1 MNLNT
6 TDLEGF
12 MKTEFHI
19 FNKHAPIKRK
29 YIRANEAPFIAKDF
43 HKAIMKRSN
52 QETSFW
58 NQGIFLI
65 ESYISQ
71 RNLSKKLIIKST
83 KRTFF
88 NNLDNRKVTD
98 NWTFWKTVVLL
109 FSSKFS
115 KSGKIHLTEG
125 NKATSNKNELCR
137 VFNNFFSK
145 TVDEFKILKVSNY
158 KLDNPNDTLKEALR
172 YFENHPNITNIK
184 SKSFDANFTFRYK
197 GKVSY

>member
-65 ESYISQ
+65 ESWISQ
-71 RNLSKKLIIKST
+71 RNLSKKLIIKNT

-109 FSSKFS
+109 FSNKFS
-115 KSGKIHLTEG
+115 KSGKINLTEG
-125 NKATSNKNELCR
+125 NNAISNKNELCR

-145 TVDEFKILKVSNY
+145 TVDEFKILNVSNY
-158 KLDNPNDTLKEALR
+158 KLDNQNDTLKEALR
-172 YFENHPNITNIK
+172 YFENHPSITNIK

>member
-6 TDLEGF
+6 TDLEGL

-65 ESYISQ
+65 QSYISQ
-71 RNLSKKLIIKST
+71 RNLSKKLIIKNT

-109 FSSKFS
+109 FPNKFS
-115 KSGKIHLTEG
+115 KSGKINLTEG
-125 NKATSNKNELCR
+125 NNAISNKNELCR

-145 TVDEFKILKVSNY
+145 TVDEFKILNVSNY
-158 KLDNPNDTLKEALR
+158 KLDNQNDTLKEALR
-172 YFENHPNITNIK
+172 YVENHPSITNIK

>member
-65 ESYISQ
+65 QSYISQ
-71 RNLSKKLIIKST
+71 RNLSKKLIIKNT

-109 FSSKFS
+109 FSNKFS
-115 KSGKIHLTEG
+115 KSGKINLTQG
-125 NKATSNKNELCR
+125 NKAISNKNELCR

-145 TVDEFKILKVSNY
+145 TVDEFKILNVSNY

-172 YFENHPNITNIK
+172 YFENHPSITNIK